1 MVSAMGDGLRC
12 GDDALPAAAE
22 LAALG
27 AVLCVHPGELPIAPR
42 AQAATVRA
50 ELQASVDIAGVR
62 EAIAFLDAD
71 GQCRGRLY
79 LLPDTDFLAW
89 EALAARLPQC
99 ALERPAPGATALCLR
114 LRARLS
120 CARRQ
125 AVALRL
131 RAIAHGGRWTLQA
144 AATPLSALGLD
155 LAHAIARA
163 EDAEPM
169 LAPPLQATLPS
180 VGRRS
185 APRVVFPPL

>member
-1 MVSAMGDGLRC
+1 MGDGLRR
-12 GDDALPAAAE
+12 GQAALPAAAE

-42 AQAATVRA
+42 ALDATVRA
-50 ELQASVDIAGVR
+50 ELQASVDVAGVR

-71 GQCRGRLY
+71 GRCRGRLY

-89 EALAARLPQC
+89 EALAARLPQR
-99 ALERPAPGATALCLR
+99 ALERPAPGAAALCLR
-114 LRARLS
+114 LRVRLS
-120 CARRQ
+120 CPRRQ

-131 RAIAHGGRWTLQA
+131 RAIAHGGRWVLRA
-144 AATPLSALGLD
+144 APTPLSALGLD

-169 LAPPLQATLPS
+169 LAPPLQAPLSPA
-180 VGRRS
+180 GRRS
-185 APRVVFPPL
+185 APRLVFPPL

>member
-1 MVSAMGDGLRC
+1 MVNAMGDGLRC
-12 GDDALPAAAE
+12 GHRPLPAPAE

-27 AVLCVHPGELPIAPR
+27 AVLCVHPGELPIAPQAR
-42 AQAATVRA
+42 AAIVRA
-50 ELQASVDIAGVR
+50 ELQASVDMTGVR

-89 EALAARLPQC
+89 EALAARLPQR
-99 ALERPAPGATALCLR
+99 ALERPAPDATALCLR

-120 CARRQ
+120 CPRRQ

-131 RAIAHGGRWTLQA
+131 RAIAHGGGWTVQA

-169 LAPPLQATLPS
+169 LAPPLQASLPS
-180 VGRRS
+180 AGR
-185 APRVVFPPL
+185 APVPRVLFPSH

>member
-1 MVSAMGDGLRC
+1 MVSAMGDGLRR
-12 GDDALPAAAE
+12 GHRPLPAPAE

-27 AVLCVHPGELPIAPR
+27 AVLCVHPGELPIVP
-42 AQAATVRA
+42 QVLAATIRA

-71 GQCRGRLY
+71 DRCLGRLY

-89 EALAARLPQC
+89 EAMAAHLPQR
-99 ALERPAPGATALCLR
+99 ALERPVPGAAALCGR
-114 LRARLS
+114 LRERLS
-120 CARRQ
+120 CGRRQ

-144 AATPLSALGLD
+144 APTPLSALGLD

-169 LAPPLQATLPS
+169 LAPPLQATPS
-180 VGRRS
+180 SAGRVP
-185 APRVVFPPL
+185 APWLHFPSL

>member
-1 MVSAMGDGLRC
+1 MGDGLRC
-12 GDDALPAAAE
+12 ADDPLPAPAE

-27 AVLCVHPGELPIAPR
+27 AVLCVHPGELPIAPQSR
-42 AQAATVRA
+42 AATLRA

-62 EAIAFLDAD
+62 ESIAFLDAE

-89 EALAARLPQC
+89 EALVARLPQC
-99 ALERPAPGATALCLR
+99 ALERPMPGAATLCRR
-114 LRARLS
+114 LRMRLS
-120 CARRQ
+120 CGRWQ

-131 RAIAHGGRWTLQA
+131 RAIAHGGRWALQVA
-144 AATPLSALGLD
+144 PTPLSALGLE

-169 LAPPLQATLPS
+169 LAPPLQATPS
-180 VGRRS
+180 SAGRAS
-185 APRVVFPPL
+185 VPRVLFPPL